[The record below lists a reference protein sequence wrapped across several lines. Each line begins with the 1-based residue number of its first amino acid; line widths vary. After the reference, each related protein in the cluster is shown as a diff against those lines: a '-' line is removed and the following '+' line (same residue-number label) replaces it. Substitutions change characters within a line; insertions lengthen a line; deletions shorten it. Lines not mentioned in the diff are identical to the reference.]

1 MDLIKSRDRVSEHG
15 EVFTPP
21 WLVEAMF
28 DQVREESFRIDSR
41 ILESACGSGRFLE
54 AALERKLHT
63 VKQQYGKNDF
73 QCKQNSLLALMCI
86 YGIEKLSDNA
96 EECRNNLVEI
106 IKKSYPK
113 LENNDDFILACK
125 YVLSINIVEG
135 NAITLENTDGS
146 PIVFP
151 EWAYLGKGKFQ
162 RRDFSLGT
170 IQKNSAVK
178 SKDSLFSHFDM
189 DQVYE
194 PLKTYQS
201 VNIKSL
207 AKLELS
213 GGMMS

>member
-1 MDLIKSRDRVSEHG
+1 MCYQS
-15 EVFTPP
+15 T
-21 WLVEAMF
+21 
-28 DQVREESFRIDSR
+28 
-41 ILESACGSGRFLE
+41 
-54 AALERKLHT
+54 
-63 VKQQYGKNDF
+63 
-73 QCKQNSLLALMCI
+73 LLKGM
-86 YGIEKLSDNA
+86 YNVG
-96 EECRNNLVEI
+96 
-106 IKKSYPK
+106 
-113 LENNDDFILACK
+113 
-125 YVLSINIVEG
+125 
-135 NAITLENTDGS
+135 NTDGS

-189 DQVYE
+189 DQNE

-213 GGMMS
+213 GG